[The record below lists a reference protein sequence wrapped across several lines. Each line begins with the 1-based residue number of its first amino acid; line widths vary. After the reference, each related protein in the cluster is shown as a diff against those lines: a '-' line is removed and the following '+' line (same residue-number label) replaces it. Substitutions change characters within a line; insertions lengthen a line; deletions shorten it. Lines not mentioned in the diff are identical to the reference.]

1 MLRAYLTDAEFS
13 SIADEVKKY
22 YSKSGDGYLLQV
34 ETAGTYGIF
43 RDPANLRQEL
53 ETANTQVRSLTTEKE
68 RLKTQLDASKSRVTE
83 LEARGDTRTKEEI
96 DADFE
101 RRTAEVR
108 ERLTGERDTAMKE
121 RDTTRQMAQRA
132 LGEAHI
138 RAVLEGSDVRGNA
151 TLLLPILRDRL
162 EVEIGEDG
170 KVNYYVKSD
179 DGHRRVSATESGP
192 MQLKEYV
199 LQLKKQDDYAP
210 CFGPERARGS
220 GIPDGDSANG
230 GGGSLEEQVA
240 AVADKS
246 KPTFNLTKLGE
257 LYRSNPARVGPLAA
271 RFGMELS

>member
-1 MLRAYLTDAEFS
+1 MLRAYLTNDEFNG
-13 SIADEVKKY
+13 IADEVKQY

-53 ETANTQVRSLTTEKE
+53 ETANSQVRTLSGE
-68 RLKTQLDASKSRVTE
+68 RDKLKTQLDSAKSRVTE
-83 LEARGDTRTKEEI
+83 LEARGDSRSKEEI

-108 ERLTGERDTAMKE
+108 ERLTGERDNAIKE

-132 LGEAHI
+132 LSEAHI
-138 RAVLEGSDVRGNA
+138 RAVLEGSDIRGNA
-151 TLLLPILRDRL
+151 TLLLPILRDRV
-162 EVEIGEDG
+162 EVEIGDDG

-192 MQLKEYV
+192 MGLREYV
-199 LQLKKQDDYAP
+199 LQLKQQDDYAP

-220 GIPDGDSANG
+220 GIPEGDSAG
-230 GGGSLEEQVA
+230 GGGTLEQQVA
-240 AVADKS
+240 AVADSS

-257 LYRSNPARVGPLAA
+257 LYRSNPAKVGPMAA
-271 RFGMELS
+271 RFGLDLN